1 MSGVTALQ
9 QVAAFL
15 QELKQ
20 KSPLVLNLTNY
31 VVMQSSANVLLAV
44 GASPMMAHSR
54 REIDDIMPRCSGV
67 VFNIGTVDQIFYER
81 LLAAA
86 TAANQH
92 GRVVVLDP
100 VGAGA
105 TPFRKE
111 VALALMLKLDRY
123 IIRANASEVM
133 ALAGFACESRGVD
146 ALSQSEQAVEAA
158 QALLNRDPSCLS
170 VIISGAT
177 DWIVQKNKHYE
188 LAHGHPLMAL
198 VTGTGCALSA
208 LTAAF
213 VAVGDTTGLTAVS
226 LWSLAGEMAAHRT
239 QNPGTFA
246 VDMLDQLYQLDTA
259 AIQQRLKVIEHA

>member
-1 MSGVTALQ
+1 MSAVTPLQ
-9 QVAAFL
+9 QVCTCL
-15 QELKQ
+15 QALKQ

-31 VVMQSSANVLLAV
+31 VVMQASANVLLAV
-44 GASPMMAHSR
+44 GASPIMAHSR
-54 REIDDIMPRCSGV
+54 REIDDLMRLCSGV
-67 VFNIGTVDQIFYER
+67 VFNIGTVDEIFYER
-81 LLAAA
+81 LLVAT

-92 GRVVVLDP
+92 GHVVVLDP

-105 TPFRKE
+105 TPFRKD
-111 VALALMLKLDRY
+111 VSLALMHKLDRY

-133 ALAGFACESRGVD
+133 TLAGFACQSRGVD
-146 ALSQSEQAVEAA
+146 ALSQSKQAVEAA

-177 DWIVQKNKHYE
+177 DWIVQPKKHYE

-213 VAVGDTTGLTAVS
+213 VAVGDTTGLTAAS
-226 LWSLAGEMAAHRT
+226 LWSLAGELAARRT
-239 QNPGTFA
+239 QSPGTFA
-246 VDMLDQLYQLDTA
+246 VEMLDQLYQLDIEV
-259 AIQQRLKVIEHA
+259 IQQQLKVIEYA